1 MSVLSDERIE
11 EVVAANYD
19 GESFSVHLK
28 FAMMKNAI
36 KQALAEQQAVIV
48 ELIEDIA
55 KGYVALNSLS
65 PLDELKTAEIVAK
78 QIASRLKQ
86 ESAHKG
92 W

>member
-11 EVVAANYD
+11 QIINSVAWVD
-19 GESFSVHLK
+19 GIVNK
-28 FAMMKNAI
+28 FEATAAI
-36 KQALAEQQAVIV
+36 NRALTEQQAKIV

-55 KGYVALNSLS
+55 KGYVSLDKLS

-86 ESAHKG
+86 ESAHKVG
-92 W
+92 

>member
-1 MSVLSDERIE
+1 MNVLSDERIE
-11 EVVAANYD
+11 QIINSVAWVD
-19 GESFSVHLK
+19 GIVNK
-28 FAMMKNAI
+28 FEATAAI
-36 KQALAEQQAVIV
+36 NRALTEQQAKIV

-55 KGYVALNSLS
+55 KGYVSLNSLS

-78 QIASRLKQ
+78 QIAGRLKQ